1 MKFAGFW
8 IRVAALLIDSIIY
21 GVFRFALIFVTYA
34 FIVHPTSP
42 KVDPF
47 NTNVLIIENII
58 GLLIVIGYF
67 AGFESS
73 RWQATIGKKLMKIKV
88 VDLNGHRISFGQ
100 AIGRYLS
107 KIVSCLTFCI
117 GYMMAGWT
125 EKKQALHDKIAG
137 TLVIYEETNKE
148 ISQQ

>member
-1 MKFAGFW
+1 LQTLNNVYVGEFINDFINEFEQNFGTRTPKGTLEHVEFIMNH
-8 IRVAALLIDSIIY
+8 SIFIY
-21 GVFRFALIFVTYA
+21 ALIII
-34 FIVHPTSP
+34 FITILIGGIYHAY
-42 KVDPF
+42 F
-47 NTNVLIIENII
+47 N
-58 GLLIVIGYF
+58 
-67 AGFESS
+67 SS
-73 RWQATIGKKLMKIKV
+73 SWQATIGKKLMKIKV